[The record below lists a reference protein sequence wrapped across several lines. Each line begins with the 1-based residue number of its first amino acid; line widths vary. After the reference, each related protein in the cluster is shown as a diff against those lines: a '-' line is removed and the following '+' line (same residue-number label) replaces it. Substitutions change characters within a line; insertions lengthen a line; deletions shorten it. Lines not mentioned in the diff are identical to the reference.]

1 MNKSLEKGLLIVIE
15 SGSDASFKETQT
27 KLLYEKLVSEG
38 YKVEKISFPN
48 YESPSSA
55 LVKMYLGGEFSKNPM
70 DVDPKISSTF
80 YAVDRYASYMT
91 HWKKLLD
98 EGYIVIADRYT
109 TSNMVHQ
116 AGKLDGKEQEEFLNW
131 LYDYEYNLFKLP
143 IPDEVIFLN
152 MLPKVSQYFI
162 SKRENKIDGSNKKDI
177 HESNKEYLNKCY
189 NSSLGL
195 VDKYNWTKVNC
206 TFDNINHLLDD
217 INDDNIR
224 QIVKSKEVI
233 ANEIY
238 SHISKLLK

>member
-1 MNKSLEKGLLIVIE
+1 MEKKLEKGLLIVIE

-27 KLLYEKLVSEG
+27 KILYDTLVEQG

-55 LVKMYLGGEFSKNPM
+55 LVKMYLGGEFAKNPM

-98 EGYIVIADRYT
+98 EGYIIIADRYT

-116 AGKLDGKEQEEFLNW
+116 AGKLDGEKKEEFLNW

-143 IPDEVIFLN
+143 VPDKVIFLN
-152 MLPKVSQYFI
+152 MLPQVSQYFI

-189 NSSLGL
+189 NSSLDL
-195 VDKYNWTKVNC
+195 VNKYNWNKVNC
-206 TFDNINHLLDD
+206 TFDNIDHLL
-217 INDDNIR
+217 NDVNENNISE
-224 QIVKSKEVI
+224 IVKSKEMI
-233 ANEIY
+233 ADEIY
-238 SHISKLLK
+238 SQVKDLL